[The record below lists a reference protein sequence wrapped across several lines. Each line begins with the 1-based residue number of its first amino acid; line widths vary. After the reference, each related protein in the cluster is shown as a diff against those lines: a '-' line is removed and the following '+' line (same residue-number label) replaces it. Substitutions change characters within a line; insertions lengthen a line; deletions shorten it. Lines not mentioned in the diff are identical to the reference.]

1 MDMYKNMKTINGQI
15 LPWRLVMRKKTLL
28 QTILP
33 LCIVA
38 LTALCISFSTVFT
51 KAFASEPEWTINTT
65 AYNNVLP
72 RNSVL
77 QIPEGNKATLNGA
90 DYSLST
96 TVIFPSEKTTTGD
109 KIILSE
115 RGDYTIKYSF
125 TDGVNSYEEI
135 HEFSV
140 ANATESLFAKSENID
155 IVADAEI
162 PDYIKNADVAPDKL
176 DGEKI
181 PYNGSTKGVK
191 VKVHGET
198 AVLRYEGVIDASKLN
213 VYEDLIE
220 MHVTPE
226 VFDEVKKEGVLE
238 FKDNAAIKI
247 RFYDA
252 IYNDIN
258 LTFNVRAYNRT
269 STNVSV
275 TANENICGGGLGYR
289 FYNAKTGTGATYAQ
303 SSMYGTHNPNQDEGG
318 YWPQVAAYD
327 GNVLPSS
334 GAFRPTT
341 SSLRL
346 RYDADRNAAYSYP
359 NQLIYIS
366 ESGGYSA
373 EEYKDTPL
381 RDNGIIW
388 GKYVDQGI
396 FMGDGLWDFDDY
408 EEYKRGDEFHGF
420 PSGMIKMEITFPNLG
435 KNEANFMIFNIGGQT
450 LADWEE
456 ESYETKIFVNTE
468 GANENDLPD
477 VIAGKNSFYPIF
489 DAYGYNYV
497 EGMLADPSVK
507 VYFDKKT
514 DENLLPIINGAFPVT
529 KTGKYYI
536 EYTVTPDPTIG
547 DPIKKTL
554 EVVAKDYYDYDVSFR
569 VNNLIPN
576 SALVGDKINL
586 YEGILDFDLNG
597 ENVRAENSPFFNVV
611 TEVFYNNKLVNVT
624 DGEIDYFVADKV
636 GAYTINYSSIDF
648 AGEKTFLATHT
659 VVVSENNNI
668 TFGDIVLPKALV
680 NGSKYEFPVPTATL
694 NTANG
699 TVHANVKVSV
709 GGVDYTYKKFD
720 VPESGSVTVKYT
732 ATSGSVS
739 ASKEYTLNII
749 NNGNKYEMNVGS
761 VEYPEYD
768 VPFLTDY
775 LMVPDSYSYVG
786 FSTSNIPFATNS
798 VASNEKVEFINAI
811 NLKFFRFMFMLD
823 SGNETGSMFEVV
835 ITDAVN
841 PNQRV
846 VLGFV
851 QVSSERVE
859 VYNVLDNG
867 ENVYLT
873 FVNSNLAESAFNLIM
888 KDNSGDIYQ
897 GNSKL
902 STILNYASGFDFV
915 GFDSGY
921 VYLSFGYSS
930 GSNSFVFSN
939 IAGQGFNLNLSRDL
953 VKPSFY
959 FDYELSSYAERDVT
973 DSYVIELPYAYDV
986 LSPIKEVIATINYPD
1001 GSKKII
1007 NRENDGY
1014 ELKFSEKG
1022 YGTYVIVFSITDYAD
1037 RTSESEKRVVVKD
1050 TTPPI
1055 ITINGEIPS
1064 LVKVGTIFSLP
1075 SATATDVVGSKIDV
1089 SICYVFK
1096 GRVRNLFTDNEEYT
1110 NPIYFEEAGIYRIH
1124 YTAVGENG
1132 NRSIKTI
1139 IVEAK

>member
-1 MDMYKNMKTINGQI
+1 MK
-15 LPWRLVMRKKTLL
+15 KKTLL

-51 KAFASEPEWTINTT
+51 KAFASELEWTINTT
-65 AYNNVLP
+65 AYNSVLP

-90 DYSLST
+90 NYSLST
-96 TVIFPSEKTTTGD
+96 IVTFPSEKTTTGD
-109 KIILSE
+109 VIVLSE

-125 TDGVNSYEEI
+125 TDGVSSYETT

-140 ANATESLFAKSENID
+140 ANATESLFAKSENLEIT
-155 IVADAEI
+155 ADAEI
-162 PDYIKNADVAPDKL
+162 PDYIKNGDVAPNKPGI

-198 AVLRYEGVIDASKLN
+198 AVLRYEGVIDASKIN
-213 VYEDLIE
+213 VHEDLIE

-226 VFDEVKKEGVLE
+226 VYDEVKKEGVLE
-238 FKDNAAIKI
+238 FKDNAGIQI

-252 IYNDIN
+252 VYNDIN
-258 LTFNVRAYNRT
+258 LTFLVRPYNRT

-275 TANENICGGGLGYR
+275 RANDNISGGGLGYR
-289 FYNAKTGTGATYAQ
+289 FYNEKTGTGASYAQ
-303 SSMYGTHNPNQDEGG
+303 SSFYGSHNPNQDDGG
-318 YWPQVAAYD
+318 YWPQVVTYD
-327 GNVLPSS
+327 GEVLPSP
-334 GAFRPTT
+334 GVFRPTT

-366 ESGGYSA
+366 ESGGYNPEA
-373 EEYKDTPL
+373 YKDTPL

-388 GKYVDQGI
+388 NRYVDQGI

-408 EEYKRGDEFHGF
+408 EDYKRGDEFHGF
-420 PSGMIKMEITFPNLG
+420 PSGLIKMEITFPNLG
-435 KNEANFMIFNIGGQT
+435 KNTANFMIFNIGGQT

-468 GANENDLPD
+468 GTNENNLPE
-477 VIAGKNSFYPIF
+477 VIAGKNSFYPVF

-514 DENLLPIINGAFPVT
+514 EENLLPIINGAFPVT

-547 DPIKKTL
+547 DPVKKTL
-554 EVVAKDYYDYDVSFR
+554 EVVAKDCYDYDVSFR

-576 SALVGDKINL
+576 SAFVGDRINL
-586 YEGILDFDLNG
+586 YEGILDFDLDG
-597 ENVRAENSPFFNVV
+597 VSIRAEKSPFFNVM
-611 TEVFYNNKLVNVT
+611 TEVFYNDKLISVT
-624 DGEIDYFVADKV
+624 DDVIDYFVADKV
-636 GAYTINYSSIDF
+636 GTYTINYSSIDF
-648 AGEKTFLATHT
+648 AGEKTYLAKRD
-659 VVVSENNNI
+659 VVVSENNGI

-680 NGSKYEFPVPTATL
+680 NGSQYEFPVPTATL

-699 TVHANVKVSV
+699 PTLANVKVSV

-720 VPESGSVTVKYT
+720 VPASGTVTVKYT
-732 ATSGSVS
+732 ATSGSVT
-739 ASKEYTLNII
+739 ASKEYTLSII
-749 NNGNKYEMNVGS
+749 NNGDKYEMNVGS
-761 VEYPEYD
+761 VEYPEYN
-768 VPFLTDY
+768 VPFLSDY
-775 LMVPDSYSYVG
+775 LILPDSYSYAS
-786 FSTSNIPFATNS
+786 FSTSNIPLATSN

-811 NLKFFRFMFMLD
+811 NIKFFRFMFMLD
-823 SGNETGSMFEVV
+823 SNNQDGSMFEVIV
-835 ITDAVN
+835 TDAVN
-841 PNQRV
+841 PNQKV
-846 VLGFV
+846 VLGFL
-851 QVSSERVE
+851 QVSDNRVE
-859 VYNVLDNG
+859 IYNVLDNG
-867 ENVYLT
+867 ELVYLT
-873 FVNSNLAESAFNLIM
+873 FVNVNLAESSFNLIM
-888 KDNSGDIYQ
+888 SDNSGDIYQ
-897 GNSKL
+897 GASKI
-902 STILNYASGFDFV
+902 STILNYASGFDFA

-930 GSNSFVFSN
+930 GSNAFVFSN

-959 FDYELSSYAERDVT
+959 FDYELSSYAERDVN
-973 DSYVIELPYAYDV
+973 DSYVIELPRAYDV
-986 LSPIKEVIATINYPD
+986 LSPIKEIIATINYPD

-1007 NRENDGY
+1007 DSTNNGY
-1014 ELKFSEKG
+1014 ELKFADKG
-1022 YGTYVIVFSITDYAD
+1022 YGTYIIVFSVTDYAD

-1064 LVKVGTIFSLP
+1064 LVKVGTIYSLP
-1075 SATATDVVGSKIDV
+1075 SATATDVIGSDIEV

-1096 GRVRNLFTDNEEYT
+1096 GRVRNLFTDNDEYT

-1139 IVEAK
+1139 VVEAK